1 MLKVLDHLE
10 EWLISTLMG
19 LATIIIFVAVIHRY
33 LSGMPIPGL
42 QDWLL
47 TLNFSWAQE
56 ATIYLFVWMAKFGAA
71 YGVRTGIHVGVDL
84 FINRMK
90 DKTRAKFVLFGLL
103 AGAAFT
109 GTVAALGAHF
119 VWANGAHYA
128 FFNALGLDVTGM
140 TAGPTTPDLE
150 WQTWIIYSAIPLGS
164 SLMCF
169 RFLQVAWHFHQTG
182 DLPHHDH
189 GHVEGIDE
197 VTPHDVSAGQDMN
210 GLIIFGLL
218 VLLMLTGMPIS
229 IALGLT
235 VLTFIFGF
243 TSVPLQSVALKLF
256 TGLESFEIMAIPFFI
271 LAGNF
276 LTHGGVARRMINF
289 ASSLV
294 GHWYGGL
301 GLAAVL
307 ACALFAALSGS
318 SPACVVAIGSIL
330 MPAMV
335 RAGFPP
341 RFGAGVIT
349 TSGALG
355 ILIPPSIAMVM
366 YSVSTNT
373 SLGAMFIA
381 GVIPG
386 LALATML
393 GGTTW

>member
-103 AGAAFT
+103 AGATFT

-119 VWANGAHYA
+119 VWANGAHFA
-128 FFNALGLDVTGM
+128 LFHALGLDTTGM

-169 RFLQVAWHFHQTG
+169 RFLQVAWHFHHTG

-197 VTPHDVSAGQDMN
+197 VTPHDVA
-210 GLIIFGLL
+210 
-218 VLLMLTGMPIS
+218 
-229 IALGLT
+229 
-235 VLTFIFGF
+235 
-243 TSVPLQSVALKLF
+243 
-256 TGLESFEIMAIPFFI
+256 
-271 LAGNF
+271 
-276 LTHGGVARRMINF
+276 
-289 ASSLV
+289 
-294 GHWYGGL
+294 
-301 GLAAVL
+301 
-307 ACALFAALSGS
+307 
-318 SPACVVAIGSIL
+318 PAK
-330 MPAMV
+330 P
-335 RAGFPP
+335 
-341 RFGAGVIT
+341 
-349 TSGALG
+349 
-355 ILIPPSIAMVM
+355 
-366 YSVSTNT
+366 
-373 SLGAMFIA
+373 
-381 GVIPG
+381 
-386 LALATML
+386 
-393 GGTTW
+393 